1 MLNLRSIFINHD
13 NVMLKNRLQKIIT
26 EHFHLNGAWFGTRL
40 GEGSVV
46 NNVYIYFGDER
57 SRAV

>member
-1 MLNLRSIFINHD
+1 
-13 NVMLKNRLQKIIT
+13 MLKNRLQKIIT